1 MPKAQGTA
9 LVTGSAIRLGK
20 AISQSLAQAGY
31 NIALHYNSS
40 QEAALATADE
50 FRSYGVEC
58 DLFPFDL
65 LNEPDMN
72 PLVERVRSRFGDLNV
87 LVNSASVYDAA
98 PIAETTLDLFEK
110 QFKVNFQA
118 PYFLTQAFAKN
129 NGSGC
134 VINIIDNKVAFN
146 QYQYSA
152 YLLSKKALAEF
163 TKLAAIELAP
173 AIRVNGIAPGF
184 ILPVS
189 TRTQDYVE
197 WLIDGIPVKQ
207 QGSTE
212 NIVKAVHYIL
222 DNSFVAGQI
231 LFVDGGESL
240 TNVGR
245 NAVTYEQITQIKQ

>member
-1 MPKAQGTA
+1 MTQTQGTA

-20 AISQSLAQAGY
+20 AIALGLAKAGY
-31 NIALHYNSS
+31 NIALHYGSS
-40 QEAALATADE
+40 HDAAQETAAE
-50 FRSYGVEC
+50 FRALGVEC
-58 DLFPFDL
+58 ELFPFDL
-65 LNEPDMN
+65 LHEPDMQ
-72 PLVERVRSRFGDLNV
+72 PLIDRVRSRFGDLNL

-98 PIAETTLDLFEK
+98 PIAETTPDLFAK
-110 QFKVNFQA
+110 QFKVNFEA

-129 NGSGC
+129 GGTGC

-173 AIRVNGIAPGF
+173 QVRVNGIAPGV
-184 ILPVS
+184 ILPAGS
-189 TRTQDYVE
+189 RTSDYIQWRVQ
-197 WLIDGIPVKQ
+197 GIPVKQ

-212 NIVKAVHYIL
+212 NISQAVNYIL
-222 DNSFVAGQI
+222 SNPFVNGQI

-240 TNVGR
+240 TNVGQ
-245 NAVTYEQITQIKQ
+245 NAVTYEQTTQIKQ

>member
-1 MPKAQGTA
+1 MTQVQGTA

-20 AISQSLAQAGY
+20 AIALGLAKSGY

-40 QEAALATADE
+40 EAAAQQAADE
-50 FRSYGVEC
+50 FRAYGVACE
-58 DLFPFDL
+58 LFPFDL

-72 PLVERVRSRFGDLNV
+72 PLMERVRSRFDDLKV

-98 PIAETTLDLFEK
+98 PIAETTPELFEK

-173 AIRVNGIAPGF
+173 AVRVNGIAPGV
-184 ILPVS
+184 ILPAGS
-189 TRTQDYVE
+189 RTSDYIQWRVQ
-197 WLIDGIPVKQ
+197 GIPVKQ
-207 QGSTE
+207 QGSTD
-212 NIVKAVHYIL
+212 NISQAVNYIL
-222 DNSFVAGQI
+222 ENPFVNGQI

-240 TNVGR
+240 TNVGQ
-245 NAVTYEQITQIKQ
+245 NAVTYEQTTQVKQ